1 MYDCLFRM
9 SSRVKVISIIL
20 ICVTDAFG
28 LITSDV
34 MSQAPAYTWRDT
46 LYVRVVDSVYNPASQ
61 AIEFSLEMKRPNA
74 DWNRDA
80 VMGDMDFY
88 FFYDRTA
95 FDPAS
100 ITPVFDRA
108 HTALDLSVNG
118 SRTNMLSAEVR
129 FHAGRFLIST
139 RVTNKAG
146 DANKYEF
153 SVDEGWVELC
163 RVKIPMTDPNRN
175 PGIVWDMTATGA
187 MTAGGDPI
195 LLKLAG
201 DVKNNPKGTVNAKS
215 LVVAPQWVCQGDL
228 LYLYVE
234 DVVTS
239 GDDLR
244 FTWRDSV
251 ERGAATTLGEFNA
264 PATGVSPRG
273 YQYEILGKGDT
284 LVIPN
289 VPHVVDNLHFIC
301 DLYDYKV
308 KDGMTVT
315 EKALVRDSLYAYFV
329 SGTPSTP
336 NGMSGEIDTVWKC
349 QGVPAQLYLHVFGT
363 DRKSMQSEFG
373 SKLTVHYGFIDKDM
387 NARTGTLDVLTADLL
402 KQQTTVSGLPVGTIL
417 FKAGI
422 TFEDMGKFWVNSIST
437 EYCSNG
443 AGYVP
448 FDTVYIKEVEGNIEY
463 NLPKLSVSIGEEIA
477 LDTATATPK
486 NYTIDFLPAGSY
498 LGGSV
503 YEDAG
508 VYKYDATSAIAGMDT
523 VVYTYKQASCEMQ
536 AFQPVE
542 VVENYYL
549 TMKVLL
555 EGTYLGLD
563 DKNRDTMNC
572 FYTEQERI
580 GENVF
585 PRNNLFRL
593 LSPYNDE
600 VTLDAKYLQVSDL
613 PLKGTLC
620 DWIYIELKE
629 ALYSEEFGRYEC
641 GDRLDSLSAFILNDG
656 SVCGLD
662 GNDIKFKNIGSQK
675 VYVIIKHR
683 NHLKVIS
690 NPVQLL
696 NHIPAKSE
704 IVIDFTDITKVF
716 QGEDALKKV
725 IGKNCLIG
733 GDVNG
738 DGFISVQDRSLISKS
753 MGLLL
758 YEYDINQDRFVM
770 VQDRNIVGK
779 NTGSYSK
786 LP

>member
-20 ICVTDAFG
+20 ICVTDALG

-187 MTAGGDPI
+187 MTEGGDPI

-215 LVVAPQWVCQGDL
+215 LVIAPQWVCQGDL

-555 EGTYLGLD
+555 EGPYLGLD

-572 FYTEQERI
+572 KYTEQERYYV
-580 GENVF
+580 NYF
-585 PRNNLFRL
+585 PRTNLQRL
-593 LSPYNDE
+593 VSPYDNNCI
-600 VTLDAKYLQVSDL
+600 LDNTITSIAEIEITGK
-613 PLKGTLC
+613 TIC
-620 DWIYIELKE
+620 DWIYVKLRKVVEDGPGE
-629 ALYSEEFGRYEC
+629 TYV
-641 GDRLDSLSAFILNDG
+641 DSLSGFLLNDG
-656 SVCGLD
+656 TVCGND
-662 GNDIKFKNIGSQK
+662 GKTMKFQNLKETE
-675 VYVIIKHR
+675 VYIEVYHR
-683 NHLKVIS
+683 NHLGIMSAKPVKLTTDNTIS
-690 NPVQLL
+690 N
-696 NHIPAKSE
+696 I
-704 IVIDFTDITKVF
+704 IIDFTNPQNIWE
-716 QGEDALKKV
+716 GNNMSLKN
-725 IGKNCLIG
+725 GRFFLIG
-733 GDVNG
+733 GNVDGDKFIGIADKSKVTQNNGRTQYECDVNQ
-738 DGFISVQDRSLISKS
+738 DIFVSLNDMKFVTDNNGF
-753 MGLLL
+753 
-758 YEYDINQDRFVM
+758 Y
-770 VQDRNIVGK
+770 
-779 NTGSYSK
+779 SYI
-786 LP
+786 P

>member
-46 LYVRVVDSVYNPASQ
+46 LCVRVVDSVYNPASQ

-100 ITPVFDRA
+100 ITPLFDRA
-108 HTALDLSVNG
+108 HPALDLSVTGN
-118 SRTNMLSAEVR
+118 RTNMLSAEVR

-139 RVTNKAG
+139 RITNKAG

-477 LDTATATPK
+477 LDTATTTPK

-555 EGTYLGLD
+555 QGPYLGLD
-563 DKNRDTMNC
+563 DKNRDTMRC
-572 FYTEQERI
+572 DYVSLEDWGDEC
-580 GENVF
+580 F
-585 PRNNLFRL
+585 PRTNLKKYCSPYDEACILDTVRNLSVLRQKETICDWVYIKLLEAEIDERGEYIYGNYVDSVSGFLLNNGEVCGIDGKTLKFNNLEDRKYFVIVKHKSHL
-593 LSPYNDE
+593 ATLSIP
-600 VTLDAKYLQVSDL
+600 VTIPKTEPS
-613 PLKGTLC
+613 G
-620 DWIYIELKE
+620 
-629 ALYSEEFGRYEC
+629 
-641 GDRLDSLSAFILNDG
+641 
-656 SVCGLD
+656 
-662 GNDIKFKNIGSQK
+662 
-675 VYVIIKHR
+675 YV
-683 NHLKVIS
+683 V
-690 NPVQLL
+690 
-696 NHIPAKSE
+696 
-704 IVIDFTDITKVF
+704 DFTDINNIWK
-716 QGEDALKKV
+716 
-725 IGKNCLIG
+725 GKNGNFVTLLRGEEYGLYG
-733 GDVNG
+733 GDLDQDGIIGIGDSAKIAGKSKIGYEDDINLDFSVN
-738 DGFISVQDRSLISKS
+738 ISDLAIINLKS
-753 MGLLL
+753 MPTSL
-758 YEYDINQDRFVM
+758 V
-770 VQDRNIVGK
+770 
-779 NTGSYSK
+779 
-786 LP
+786 P

>member
-477 LDTATATPK
+477 LDTATTTPK

-555 EGTYLGLD
+555 QGPYLGLD

-572 FYTEQERI
+572 VYTEQEAYYV
-580 GENVF
+580 NCF
-585 PRNNLFRL
+585 PRTNLQRL
-593 LSPYNDE
+593 VSPYDPGCVLEDE
-600 VTLDAKYLQVSDL
+600 SIKSIADIKVS
-613 PLKGTLC
+613 GTIC
-620 DWIYIELKE
+620 DWIYIKLRSSNEDGTMGTS
-629 ALYSEEFGRYEC
+629 YI
-641 GDRLDSLSAFILNDG
+641 DSLSAFVLQDG
-656 SVCGLD
+656 SIVSLD
-662 GNDIKFKNIGSQK
+662 GQTLKFKNIEKPK
-675 VYVIIKHR
+675 VYVEVIHR
-683 NHLKVIS
+683 NHVSIIS
-690 NPVQLL
+690 SKAIQLPTDDPL
-696 NHIPAKSE
+696 NTT
-704 IVIDFTDITKVF
+704 VLDMTQVDNVY
-716 QGEDALKKV
+716 QGNDAL
-725 IGKNCLIG
+725 INMGGGKFCMAG
-733 GDVNG
+733 GDLDSNG
-738 DGFISVQDRSLISKS
+738 FVELNDQILIKTNNGVQYYYDVDHNYFVETQDEKYTLQN
-753 MGLLL
+753 MGLQT
-758 YEYDINQDRFVM
+758 YV
-770 VQDRNIVGK
+770 
-779 NTGSYSK
+779 
-786 LP
+786 P